1 MLSRWN
7 CFNFKTY
14 LFIIIYFLIILPLY
28 QYTHTQYSTA
38 PLIQSLKYSQNLVMV
53 LPRKAWESKTHLI
66 IQQIFMQQ
74 IFVSYWRLKDEK
86 NRVLAF
92 IKISVWIMVIILSPT
107 LFLHS
112 EALVSHTPW
121 KMPTSHS
128 VPFFEDRLALPL
140 VYHPSSFFKENSWV
154 CFFLSWEG
162 RHMCQTVSICIVIFL
177 ISRLSLNQPPLP
189 DNLPQRQSKVAGH
202 LVKKKKKKV
211 GKHTGPFIW
220 QV

>member
-1 MLSRWN
+1 
-7 CFNFKTY
+7 
-14 LFIIIYFLIILPLY
+14 
-28 QYTHTQYSTA
+28 
-38 PLIQSLKYSQNLVMV
+38 MV

-86 NRVLAF
+86 NRVLTF

-112 EALVSHTPW
+112 EPLVSHTPW

-128 VPFFEDRLALPL
+128 VPFFEDKLALPL

-162 RHMCQTVSICIVIFL
+162 RHMYQTVSICIVIFL

-202 LVKKKKKKV
+202 LVKKKKKKSWETHRSIYLASIATV
-211 GKHTGPFIW
+211 CWWLLHCKAVTGQNW
-220 QV
+220 AKKTMQMWRKRNREQRGWRWS